1 MFKSAQ
7 IVTKI
12 QLLIQNGSL
21 TAHQKLPSLR
31 EQSQQSG
38 FSLMTVLSAY
48 QQLEAQGLIYSKQ
61 KSGFYVADTLSDQAQ
76 TAQSLQHTAKIE
88 INSHVFHYLKDT
100 QQQDIIPLC
109 SAFPDHELLFNPRL
123 MSIIA
128 QHAKKRPSYQQN
140 ANLPPGNLALRQLI
154 ANKYVLQGIATSAD
168 DIVITSGALDAL
180 NLSLEA
186 LTQAGDYILLQQHI
200 FYGAWQ
206 ASERLGLQVISIPE
220 HPQYGFDL
228 EAFEQAL
235 QRYPIKVCWLMLNSH
250 NPIGFTVSD
259 EIKARIGQLLR
270 QYQVHLIED
279 DVYQEMYFGQQKPL
293 SMKYF
298 DQDNDVLH
306 CSSFSKLLGS
316 GTRIG
321 WVHAG
326 RFSEA
331 IQHRQQMRTLSAS
344 PLIQHALV
352 DFLSSHHYEKHLR
365 TLRRTLAQNKKQ
377 IYQALQRILP
387 STCEIHYFD
396 SGYFL
401 WIKLPKSVNAD
412 TLYQTLLA
420 ENIGISPSSLFNPQQ
435 DRASCIRL
443 NCSFKWSTEF
453 EKALQK
459 IALKIEHSL
468 ERSQ

>member
-1 MFKSAQ
+1 MLKSAQ
-7 IVTKI
+7 IVSQI
-12 QLLIQNGSL
+12 QQMIQNGSL
-21 TAHQKLPSLR
+21 KAHQKLPSLR
-31 EQSQQSG
+31 EQSVQSG

-48 QQLEAQGLIYSKQ
+48 QQLEALGLIYSKQ
-61 KSGFYVADTLSDQAQ
+61 KSGFYVADAQ
-76 TAQSLQHTAKIE
+76 LDSSSASEALRHMAKIE
-88 INSHVFHYLKDT
+88 INSQVFHYLKDT
-100 QQQDIIPLC
+100 QQPQIISLC
-109 SAFPDHELLFNPRL
+109 SAFPDHKLLFNPRL

-128 QHAKKRPSYQQN
+128 QHAKKRPSYQQYD
-140 ANLPPGNLALRQLI
+140 NLPPGNLALRQLI
-154 ANKYVLQGIATSAD
+154 ANKYLRQGIATTAD

-220 HPQYGFDL
+220 HPQFGFDL
-228 EAFEQAL
+228 DAFEHAL

-259 EIKARIGQLLR
+259 EIKARIGELLR

-279 DVYQEMYFGQQKPL
+279 DVYQELYFGQQKPL

-298 DQDNDVLH
+298 DQDNDVVH

-326 RFSEA
+326 RYSEA

-344 PLIQHALV
+344 PLIQNALV
-352 DFLSSHHYEKHLR
+352 DFISSQYYEKHLR

-377 IYQALQRILP
+377 FYQALQRILP
-387 STCEIHYFD
+387 SSCEIQYFE

-401 WIKLPKSVNAD
+401 WIKLPESVNAN

-420 ENIGISPSSLFNPQQ
+420 QNIGISPSSLFNPQHDQ
-435 DRASCIRL
+435 SSYFRL
-443 NCSFKWSTEF
+443 NCSFAWAHE
-453 EKALQK
+453 
-459 IALKIEHSL
+459 IEQACVRMGEMINTL
-468 ERSQ
+468 IE